1 MSRWSSG
8 TWVMAAVAI
17 DESGNIFPLSEV
29 ERRTGFSLKGYYS
42 ESFLIRGSVYYRMD
56 DIVGEIDSKY
66 EGSFTIESHLQIKDK
81 NNSVRTLYAD
91 CDGYTCCGE
100 DCYMLLILTLGNSA
114 KSTSLDFQE
123 VDMLELEEA
132 VGKELLEEWMTEHS
146 GESTLT
152 ELESPTF

>member
-1 MSRWSSG
+1 MSRWSYG
-8 TWVMAAVAI
+8 TWILGAVAI
-17 DESGNIFPLSEV
+17 DESGNIFPLSEL

-42 ESFLIRGSVYYRMD
+42 ESFLIRGSVYYKMD
-56 DIVGEIDSKY
+56 DIISEIDSKY

-81 NNSVRTLYAD
+81 NNGVKSLYAE

-114 KSTSLDFQE
+114 ASTTLDFQE

-132 VGKELLEEWMTEHS
+132 VGKDRLAKWMNENS

-152 ELESPTF
+152 ELSSPTF